1 MESITTYKMDQMEDR
16 RPGFED
22 KVIESE
28 YSDNKIIRKHKQNM
42 QGVWDII
49 KRLDLWILV
58 THKQTNPGNSK
69 LIKS

>member
-1 MESITTYKMDQMEDR
+1 MEDR

-42 QGVWDII
+42 QGV
-49 KRLDLWILV
+49 
-58 THKQTNPGNSK
+58 
-69 LIKS
+69 